1 MTYGKELKNHES
13 QLASILV
20 HCKKIQPKGII
31 SIMSD
36 DVLDF
41 GMTERQFHKA
51 LLRAEK
57 EGVLTISGRYWVE
70 DATNEEV
77 EKGSALIAT
86 VDYHS
91 TKEGKKDEGKKWV
104 DYDDGFQVSTDKERA
119 RHNKK
124 SLGLTKSHTRILERI
139 LREPKRIVVSFGELA
154 DSAKIDNVSK
164 NIATYVSDINSAI
177 RKTTDGKMEKYLNS
191 DRGIGYYR

>member
-1 MTYGKELKNHES
+1 MTHGKELKNHES

-57 EGVLTISGRYWVE
+57 DGLLTISGRYWVE

-91 TKEGKKDEGKKWV
+91 TKEGKKDTGKKWV
-104 DYDDGFQVSTDKERA
+104 DYDDGFQVTTDKERA

-124 SLGLTKSHTRILERI
+124 SLGLTKSYTRILERI
-139 LREPKRIVVSFGELA
+139 LREPKGVVVSFCDLA
-154 DSAKIDNVSK
+154 NSAKVENVPK
-164 NIATYVSDINSAI
+164 NISTYVSDINSSI
-177 RKTTDGKMEKYLNS
+177 RKASNGKMDNYLKNKRN
-191 DRGIGYYR
+191 DGYYR